1 MKKLPLYALLLSLG
15 FFAIGC
21 EAETETAPVTPAA
34 DTTTDG
40 AAAPAETDAP

>member
-15 FFAIGC
+15 MFSIGC

-34 DTTTDG
+34 DTATPAEG
-40 AAAPAETDAP
+40 AAETDAP